1 MTRETRRDEGS
12 RLRRGREPRQLARR
26 WMMMKSQ
33 DFRDNKV
40 VVLKRG
46 RPAKALLSEGCH
58 NKAEAHLDQTDPLQ
72 HDRKLKRWNQT
83 TPLTLVMRL
92 LRENLPQLKENPHK
106 ANLLQAKV
114 RQANLLQE
122 KVRQAASPPNKA
134 NLPGKVHKT
143 INKANLKG
151 LIQNVSKLR
160 LP

>member
-12 RLRRGREPRQLARR
+12 RSRRGREPRQLARR

-46 RPAKALLSEGCH
+46 RLAKALLSEGCH

-83 TPLTLVMRL
+83 TPLTRVMRL
-92 LRENLPQLKENPHK
+92 LRENLPHLKENPNK
-106 ANLLQAKV
+106 ANLLQA
-114 RQANLLQE
+114 

>member
-12 RLRRGREPRQLARR
+12 RSRRGREPRQLARR

-46 RPAKALLSEGCH
+46 RLAKALLSEGCH

-83 TPLTLVMRL
+83 TPLTRVMRL
-92 LRENLPQLKENPHK
+92 LRENLPHLKENPNK